1 MNYVDY
7 EDILRRKRDLS
18 DLLTSGAFD
27 PKDAST
33 EDIRWAQRLIG
44 TKDDGIWGTQS
55 RKAMDSYRPYGDDY
69 LKRSLGNGDFDPK
82 TASPNDIKAA
92 QSIIGT
98 KADGVWGEK
107 SQAALDT
114 YRKSYDGPVKFRW
127 NGMEGNEAAQAY
139 SAWDTSRI
147 EAEERIAANEK
158 RIEELKKEYL
168 VLQQKQE
175 TATEDL
181 ERNVAAN
188 RAGLGDTSQYNA
200 WRARVEAREAQ
211 NQAREADSAATLR
224 QAKSRLNNALLVS
237 SYARGDKEKAAA
249 QQVYEDELAAYNELA
264 RKLGAPE
271 ISASKLPGE
280 KTYTRGD
287 VEELILKHRNK
298 NREWDSQ
305 ENLDMT
311 IEAAKTLPDADKTV
325 ILNDIYGNITEEDG
339 NAKRKAFMDKVK
351 KEVELLKAEKPGLGD
366 HTITVDGKEYTV
378 TIKGVD
384 AGNNYAAYFNGNR
397 IGDPWE
403 AK

>member
-1 MNYVDY
+1 MDYIDY
-7 EDILRRKRDLS
+7 EDILRRKRALS
-18 DLLTSGAFD
+18 DLLSTGTFD
-27 PKDAST
+27 PKNAST

-44 TKDDGIWGTQS
+44 TKDDGLWGTQS

-107 SQAALDT
+107 SQDALDT

-168 VLQQKQE
+168 VLQQEQE

-188 RAGLGDTSQYNA
+188 RAGIGDTSQYNA
-200 WRARVEAREAQ
+200 WRARVESREAQ

-224 QAKSRLNNALLVS
+224 QAKSRVNNALLAS

-264 RKLGAPE
+264 RKLGSPE
-271 ISASKLPGE
+271 ISESKLPGE

-287 VEELILKHRNK
+287 VEELILKHRDK
-298 NREWDSQ
+298 NREWDSE
-305 ENLDMT
+305 ENLNMVV
-311 IEAAKTLPDADKTV
+311 AAAQTLPDADKIAV
-325 ILNDIYGNITEEDG
+325 LKDIFGNTTKSEG
-339 NAKRKAFMDKVK
+339 NAKRKKWEEERAEARRLVQKYQNMTEAQRIAFSSRWNKNDPNDS
-351 KEVELLKAEKPGLGD
+351 EIELLRKYA
-366 HTITVDGKEYTV
+366 TYDGIAPSMK
-378 TIKGVD
+378 
-384 AGNNYAAYFNGNR
+384 
-397 IGDPWE
+397 
-403 AK
+403 

>member
-1 MNYVDY
+1 MDYIDY
-7 EDILRRKRDLS
+7 EDILRRKRALS
-18 DLLTSGAFD
+18 DSLSSGTFD
-27 PKDAST
+27 PKDASA

-44 TKDDGIWGTQS
+44 TKDDG
-55 RKAMDSYRPYGDDY
+55 
-69 LKRSLGNGDFDPK
+69 L
-82 TASPNDIKAA
+82 
-92 QSIIGT
+92 
-98 KADGVWGEK
+98 WGEK

-158 RIEELKKEYL
+158 RIEDLKQEYL

-175 TATEDL
+175 TDTEDL

-188 RAGLGDTSQYNA
+188 RAGIGDTSQYNA
-200 WRARVEAREAQ
+200 WRARVDAREASR
-211 NQAREADSAATLR
+211 QAREADSEATLR
-224 QAKSRLNNALLVS
+224 QAKSRLNNALLAKA
-237 SYARGDKEKAAA
+237 YARGDKETAAA

-264 RKLGAPE
+264 KKLGAPE
-271 ISASKLPGE
+271 ISASELTAE

-287 VEELILKHRNK
+287 VDELILKHRNK

-305 ENLDMT
+305 ENLDMVVA
-311 IEAAKTLPDADKTV
+311 AAKTLPDADKTAV
-325 ILNDIYGNITEEDG
+325 LNDISGNITQEEG
-339 NAKRKAFMDKVK
+339 NAKRNDFMKKLK
-351 KEVELLKAEKPGLGD
+351 KEVEQLKAENPGLGD
-366 HTITVDGKEYTV
+366 HTITIDGKEYTV

-384 AGNNYAAYFNGNR
+384 AGNNYAAYYNGNR
-397 IGDPWE
+397 IGEPWE

>member
-1 MNYVDY
+1 MDYIDY
-7 EDILRRKRDLS
+7 EDILRRKRALS
-18 DLLTSGAFD
+18 DLLSSGNFD
-27 PKDAST
+27 PKNAST

-44 TKDDGIWGTQS
+44 TKDDG
-55 RKAMDSYRPYGDDY
+55 
-69 LKRSLGNGDFDPK
+69 L
-82 TASPNDIKAA
+82 
-92 QSIIGT
+92 
-98 KADGVWGEK
+98 WGEK

-188 RAGLGDTSQYNA
+188 RAGIGDTSQYNA
-200 WRARVEAREAQ
+200 WRARVDAREASK
-211 NQAREADSAATLR
+211 QAREADSEATLR
-224 QAKSRLNNALLVS
+224 QAKSRLNNALLAKA
-237 SYARGDKEKAAA
+237 YARGDKETAAA

-271 ISASKLPGE
+271 ISASELPE
-280 KTYTRGD
+280 KKTYTRGD
-287 VEELILKHRNK
+287 VDALIREHRDK

-305 ENLDMT
+305 ENLDMAV
-311 IEAAKTLPDADKTV
+311 AAANTLPDADKTAV
-325 ILNDIYGNITEEDG
+325 LNDIYGNITKDEG
-339 NAKRKAFMDKVK
+339 NAKRKSFMNKLK
-351 KEVELLKAEKPGLGD
+351 KAVEQLKADKPGLGD
-366 HTITVDGKEYTV
+366 HTVTVDGKEYTV

-384 AGNNYAAYFNGNR
+384 AGNNYAAYYDGNR
-397 IGDPWE
+397 IGEPWE
-403 AK
+403 AE